1 MEKDK
6 GKTIVLAFDLST
18 ACIGTV
24 AAILDN
30 KSKTPSVV
38 RSCPIIPPSFS
49 PTELGYMKTKKKLP
63 TKNGE
68 LLTTYYISGETSITK
83 QEKKRRDVEV
93 RNAANLYVLDYIG
106 YQLGVII
113 ETIKPDIIVVEKNEI
128 FNGVLT
134 SVLLGK
140 VMGVLVGIAASKGV
154 KVKEFKVK
162 KVRELFNI
170 SEETLKYTSNL
181 SEDELRR
188 IPDMTKRVLRN
199 LMEQKYGMYGLKCKT
214 DDEGDAA
221 VVFNYWYETIYR
233 G

>member
-1 MEKDK
+1 M
-6 GKTIVLAFDLST
+6 GTIKVLAFDLST
-18 ACIGTV
+18 ACIGIV
-24 AAILDN
+24 A
-30 KSKTPSVV
+30 SVIDDEKKV
-38 RSCPIIPPSFS
+38 PVVVKSCPVVPPNFS
-49 PTELGYMKTKKKLP
+49 PAELGYMKSKKKLP
-63 TKNGE
+63 TKSGE
-68 LLTTYYISGETSITK
+68 LLNTYYKQGEISITK

-93 RNAANLYVLDYIG
+93 RNASNLYTLDYIG

-113 ETIKPDIIVVEKNEI
+113 DTIKPDIIVVEKNEI

-140 VMGVLVGIAASKGV
+140 VMGVLVGIASSKGI

-162 KVRELFNI
+162 KVRELFDI
-170 SEETLKYTSNL
+170 AKETVKYTSTL
-181 SEDELRR
+181 SESELRK

-199 LMEQKYGMYGLKCKT
+199 LMEEKYGIYGLKCKT

-221 VVFNYWYETIYR
+221 VVFNYWFETIYR